1 MQNPVSDLLDVS
13 SHTSSVATD
22 ISDRLSQELII
33 ALVGPVGSGVSSAA
47 GYIADILDS
56 TFKYEVAPI
65 LKASDIIKAEAYRV
79 GISLPP
85 SLPFDAYITSMQD
98 AGNKLRERFGNNYLT
113 EKLVEKIRIE
123 RKDRGG
129 YAEDVPLPGR
139 RAYIIDSLKNIE
151 ELNLLRAIYGE
162 TLCVFGVFAPDS
174 LRKQRLKDAGVQPG
188 EIDKIISRD
197 QGELPTFGQ
206 KTRKLFVKS
215 DFFVCN
221 DRRQDDLR
229 NRIERFLNIVFDI
242 SVHTPT
248 REESAMYEANS
259 AAANSACMSRQV
271 GAAIVSSRGELISVG
286 WNDVPSFGGG
296 LYTEDDRAV
305 YDGVQ
310 RKIIDSDKRCYNW
323 GGSICHNET
332 RRVDIIQNIVSK
344 ISGAGVLKR
353 GKTRDDIEQL
363 LVGTAV
369 DSLTEFSR
377 SIHAEMEAILSVAR
391 EGKHSLVGAT
401 LYTNTYPCHN
411 CARHIVAAG
420 ITKVV
425 YIEPYLKSLA
435 TTLHEDAI
443 SEDPEAENMVIFRQ
457 YDGVAPTS
465 YLKLF
470 RPKDERKANG
480 RLKLQNPATALP
492 IFRIP
497 LDAQRDYEDKI
508 LADLAEKEQST

>member
-1 MQNPVSDLLDVS
+1 MQQALPVPAAKIKP
-13 SHTSSVATD
+13 TTSVATD
-22 ISDRLSQELII
+22 IKDRLSQELII
-33 ALVGPVGSGVSSAA
+33 ALVGPVGSGVSTAA
-47 GYIADILDS
+47 EFISEILDS
-56 TFKYEVAPI
+56 KFKYSVAPI
-65 LKASDIIKAEAYRV
+65 MKASDIIKSEAYRV
-79 GISLPP
+79 GLPVP
-85 SLPFDAYITSMQD
+85 NAKPFDAYISGMQD

-129 YAEDVPLPGR
+129 YDNDVPLPGR
-139 RAYIIDSLKNIE
+139 RAYIIDSLKNVE
-151 ELNLLRAIYGE
+151 ELNLLRSIYGE
-162 TLCVFGVFAPDS
+162 TLCVFGVFAPDN
-174 LRKQRLKDAGVQPG
+174 LREKRLKDAGIQG
-188 EIDKIISRD
+188 DQIGKIISRD

-221 DRRQDDLR
+221 DRRTDDLR
-229 NRIERFLNIVFDI
+229 IRIDRFLNIVFDI

-248 REESAMYEANS
+248 REESAMYEASS

-271 GAAIVSSRGELISVG
+271 GAAIVSSRGELIGVG

-296 LYTEDDRAV
+296 LYTEDDRSV
-305 YDGVQ
+305 YDEGQ
-310 RKIIDSDKRCYNW
+310 KKLIDRDKRCYNW

-332 RRVDIIQNIVSK
+332 RRVDIIASIVAK
-344 ISGAGVLKR
+344 ITRAGVLKR
-353 GKTRDDIEQL
+353 GKTGDDIREL

-411 CARHIVAAG
+411 CARHIVASG

-425 YIEPYLKSLA
+425 YIEPYIKSLA
-435 TTLHEDAI
+435 TTLHEDSI
-443 SEDPEAENMVIFRQ
+443 SENPDAENMVVFRQ

-470 RPKDERKANG
+470 RPQAERKSG
-480 RLKLQNPATALP
+480 GKLRVQDPASALP
-492 IFRIP
+492 MFRIP

-508 LADLAEKEQST
+508 LADLAQKEQGE